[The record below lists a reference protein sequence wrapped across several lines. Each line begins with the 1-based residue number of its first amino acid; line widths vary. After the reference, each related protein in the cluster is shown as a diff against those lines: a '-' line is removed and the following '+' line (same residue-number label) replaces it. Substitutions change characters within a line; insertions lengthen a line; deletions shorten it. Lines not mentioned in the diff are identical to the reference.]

1 MGFEDIIKMTG
12 AGGPVNP
19 PSPMA
24 QFTQRAVPQRP
35 VSQVVDPS
43 IPPQQPQQPQ
53 QVADASLLDR
63 AKQVFQDFLFGQKA
77 LRKASGQPEPYKT
90 TPQPD
95 FAPGQYEQ
103 SVRQYQQDADRA
115 LGKKRTP
122 SPAASPKP
130 SAAPKKTV
138 TARPTK

>member
-12 AGGPVNP
+12 AGPVNP

-24 QFTQRAVPQRP
+24 QFTQQAVPQRP
-35 VSQVVDPS
+35 VSQTVDPS
-43 IPPQQPQQPQ
+43 IPPQQPQ
-53 QVADASLLDR
+53 QVADASLLDQ
-63 AKQVFQDFLFGQKA
+63 AKQVFQDFLFGQNA
-77 LRKASGQPEPYKT
+77 LRKASGQPAPYKM
-90 TPQPD
+90 TPQPE

-130 SAAPKKTV
+130 SAAPKKTA